1 MQTEVTKSS
10 PVAITKPKVNTK
22 PPCSN
27 LNNYY
32 THYNNYLSCQ
42 IPPNH
47 NSPPESDFIYFYLN
61 SRLQNQK
68 LNLNREAY
76 SAYK

>member
-1 MQTEVTKSS
+1 MRTQVTKSCA
-10 PVAITKPKVNTK
+10 VAITDPKVNAK
-22 PPCSN
+22 SPNSN

-32 THYNNYLSCQ
+32 NHYNNYLSCQ

-47 NSPPESDFIYFYLN
+47 NSPPKSDFIYFYLN

-76 SAYK
+76 LAYK